1 MEVKRN
7 LLYFHSSK
15 KVYLLSLSNITK
27 LMAVY
32 INEYGNMKKLIKN
45 YNAVKKRE
53 ENRFTSEERMH
64 VPSQSD

>member
-1 MEVKRN
+1 MEGKRS
-7 LLYFHSSK
+7 LLYFHSSE

-32 INEYGNMKKLIKN
+32 INKYGNMKKLIKK